1 MPKATG
7 VLVMAGRTSFRS
19 VERWLEF
26 CRAIQGNY
34 SPTGS
39 NGRLPGIAEDDM
51 FRLRRNARAARGTA
65 GTDDGTMTARLD
77 LLSAILAMSPRLP
90 RNDR

>member
-1 MPKATG
+1 
-7 VLVMAGRTSFRS
+7 MARHTSFLS
-19 VERWLEF
+19 FLSIERWLEF

-34 SPTGS
+34 SRTGS
-39 NGRLPGIAEDDM
+39 NGSLPGIAEDGM

-65 GTDDGTMTARLD
+65 GTDNDTMTARLD
-77 LLSAILAMSPRLP
+77 LLSAILEMLPRLP